1 MCKNKVIRLKDNSKI
16 SLLLEDYPRNGYQFY
31 SKIVG
36 RSTSGLCI
44 SRLHPDYVAQKY
56 GLDMSRRY
64 WLSGQSGEDVIAPKS
79 LNHLLKVVRT
89 ELRGRSGGAI
99 FLDGLE
105 YLLLFNDMGKVLGI
119 LEQIDSLLKEA
130 KVELIISV
138 DPLTFERKDLDTLW
152 AAFPHYSSE
161 ELAARF
167 SVQGPAVAS
176 TRGISAPQ
184 KASLR
189 V

>member
-1 MCKNKVIRLKDNSKI
+1 MIRLKDNSKV
-16 SLLLEDYPRNGYQFY
+16 SLLLEDYPRNGYQLY

-56 GLDMSRRY
+56 GLEMSKRY

-79 LNHLLKVVRT
+79 INQIVKIIRT
-89 ELRGRSGGAI
+89 ELRGRSGGTI

-105 YLLLFNDMGKVLGI
+105 YLLLFNDMSKVLGI
-119 LEQIDSLLKEA
+119 LEQVDSLLKEA
-130 KVELIISV
+130 KVELIVSV
-138 DPLTFERKDLDTLW
+138 DPLTFEQKDLDALW

-161 ELAARF
+161 ELTAKF
-167 SVQGPAVAS
+167 SAQGPAVAS

>member
-1 MCKNKVIRLKDNSKI
+1 VIRLTNGSKI
-16 SLLLEDYPRNGYQFY
+16 SLLLEDYPRNGYQLY

-56 GLDMSRRY
+56 GLEMSKRY
-64 WLSGQSGEDVIAPKS
+64 WLSGQSGDEVIAPKS
-79 LNHLLKVVRT
+79 LNHLLKVVRQ
-89 ELRGRSGGAI
+89 ELRGRSGSTI

-105 YLLLFNDMGKVLGI
+105 YLLLFNDMNKILGI
-119 LEQIDSLLKEA
+119 LEQIDSLLREA
-130 KVELIISV
+130 KVELIV
-138 DPLTFERKDLDTLW
+138 AMDPLTFEQRDLDTLY
-152 AAFPHYSSE
+152 AAFPHCTGE
-161 ELAARF
+161 EMLAKVSGQSTAAAVPAR
-167 SVQGPAVAS
+167 SM
-176 TRGISAPQ
+176 SAPQ